1 MIERGKRIRHPEE
14 FEPLITWPLLCLCA
28 SSMVQSNAWRDSNLL
43 ANLAIEVVGDV
54 VDVPGVAKL
63 VFHQGEDDP
72 VRKSVVSTQ
81 FW

>member
-1 MIERGKRIRHPEE
+1 M
-14 FEPLITWPLLCLCA
+14 A
-28 SSMVQSNAWRDSNLL
+28 QSNACGDSNLF

-63 VFHQGEDDP
+63 VPHQGEDDP
-72 VRKSVVSTQ
+72 VRESVVSTQ